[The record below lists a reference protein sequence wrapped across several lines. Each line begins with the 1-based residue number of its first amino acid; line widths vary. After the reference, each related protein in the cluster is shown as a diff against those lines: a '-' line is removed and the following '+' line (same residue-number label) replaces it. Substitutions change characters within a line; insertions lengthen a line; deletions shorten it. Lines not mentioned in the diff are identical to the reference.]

1 MTAGSSI
8 EFNKKHSEN
17 IIMKITRRNLHIGA
31 AVALV
36 AYSVIYNAFVPN
48 GNVVAAFFVIGLWV
62 LSSFSDKTRWFF
74 YTFLIVQAW
83 ANWHWIGLLAAIAF
97 VVYFIRQSLIYENIE
112 PSVANI
118 LGAIVKT
125 FLKQPLSFLLSG
137 LLFMLRNMGGGA
149 SKSGGESQSDNANQ
163 SDDVWSKSAD
173 LQRRQHDYLAADPDH
188 TTSDYDYPKW

>member
-1 MTAGSSI
+1 
-8 EFNKKHSEN
+8 
-17 IIMKITRRNLHIGA
+17 MKITRRNLHIGA

-36 AYSVIYNAFVPN
+36 VYGVIYNAFAPH

-62 LSSFSDKTRWFF
+62 LSSFSDKTRWVF
-74 YTFLIVQAW
+74 YTFLIIQAW

-137 LLFMLRNMGGGA
+137 LLSMLRNMGGGA
-149 SKSGGESQSDNANQ
+149 SNSGGESQLDDDARAANL
-163 SDDVWSKSAD
+163 K
-173 LQRRQHDYLAADPDH
+173 QRQQDYLSRDKNHKD
-188 TTSDYDYPKW
+188 SDWNYPTW